1 MIKSTIRLASAVAL
15 CLGLAG
21 AVAAQDFQK
30 SYTIGPGGQVRIAN
44 VSGDIIIKGYN
55 GASILV
61 SGIKEGPDRDLVEV
75 EDLSSASGIDLRVRY
90 QECRSCN
97 ASVRFEVQV
106 PNSVKYNFDRIST
119 ASGDIEA
126 SSIMGDITI
135 KTASGD
141 LHLKDINGTINASSA
156 SGDVHVGNAIG
167 AVSARTAS
175 GDVEVEIMRLEGAG
189 KMVFSSASGDVNVR
203 MPGNL
208 SAEIDM
214 STHSGS
220 LETDFPIEVRDMKS
234 GSGRFARGRVGDGAI
249 MLTIKTAS
257 GDVSLRRL

>member
-1 MIKSTIRLASAVAL
+1 MIKSIFRLASAVTL

-21 AVAAQDFQK
+21 AAAAQDFQK
-30 SYTIGPGGQVRIAN
+30 SYTIGAGGQVRIAN

-55 GASILV
+55 GPSILV
-61 SGIKEGPDRDLVEV
+61 SGIKQGPDRDLVEV
-75 EDLSSASGIDLRVRY
+75 EDFSTATTIDLRVRY

-126 SSIMGDITI
+126 SSITGEITI

-141 LHLKDINGTINASSA
+141 LKLNDVNGTINASSA

-175 GDVEVEIMRLEGAG
+175 GDVDVEITRLEGAD
-189 KMVFSSASGDVNVR
+189 KLVFSSASGDVSVR
-203 MPGNL
+203 MPGSL

-214 STHSGS
+214 STHSGD
-220 LETDFPIEVRDMKS
+220 LETDFPIEVREMKS

-249 MLTIKTAS
+249 SLTIKTAS
-257 GDVSLRRL
+257 GDVRLKRL